1 MECTCIDEGS
11 LPERDGDKLY
21 NTCPVFNRSGHLVAK
36 HRKIHLFDVDVPGK
50 ITFQES
56 ETLSP
61 GNSLTTVDTGNNNK
75 HRVLYISYT
84 HTHTDWC
91 KVGIGICYDVSFSE
105 LAQLYAKKGKSHF
118 VIVYS
123 IYII

>member
-1 MECTCIDEGS
+1 MNQGS

-21 NTCPVFNRSGHLVAK
+21 NTCPVFDPSGSLVAK

-61 GNSLTTVDTGNNNK
+61 GNSLTTIDTGINK
-75 HRVLYISYT
+75 SIQ
-84 HTHTDWC
+84 
-91 KVGIGICYDVSFSE
+91 VSCIFC
-105 LAQLYAKKGKSHF
+105 LCRLVQGGNRNML
-118 VIVYS
+118 
-123 IYII
+123 